1 LYIKQ
6 IIRYLD
12 MAEQDGTLEGV
23 DMTDQVVAVQREIA
37 AEQETGARPAWDA

>member
-23 DMTDQVVAVQREIA
+23 DMTEQVVAVQREIA
-37 AEQETGARPAWDA
+37 DEQEAGC